1 MPAVSVI
8 MPVYNAAKYLQKAI
22 DSILHQTLSD
32 LELIIINDCSTDNS
46 EDIIK
51 AYNDP
56 RIKYIIQP
64 KNAGVVVAM
73 NTGLQYVQAPYVA
86 VMHADDISFIDRL
99 AKEFSYLEQH
109 PETAVIAGFIE
120 NMNDVGAPAGKWDED
135 RNTITAAQIKT
146 EMIKGNCI
154 AHPSVMM
161 RTNVVKQ
168 YGYTSSPNHKGYAVE
183 DYPLWLHLL
192 ADGYVIEK
200 IAEPLLNYRIHTQS
214 ATGTFLRSRN
224 PFFVNYHSKK
234 FYLQQRRETG
244 KWNEF
249 DKKIQISMYRD
260 YVMGFLKNIKKLLKM
275 T

>member
-1 MPAVSVI
+1 MPVVSVI

-32 LELIIINDCSTDNS
+32 FELIIVNDCSTDNS
-46 EDIIK
+46 EAIIK
-51 AYNDP
+51 GYSDP

-73 NTGLQYVQAPYVA
+73 NRGLQAATATYVA
-86 VMHADDISFIDRL
+86 VMHADDISFSERL
-99 AKEFSYLEQH
+99 AKEFSYLEMH
-109 PETAVIAGFIE
+109 PETAVVAGFIE
-120 NMNDVGAPAGKWDED
+120 NINEAEKPVGKWDED
-135 RNTITAAQIKT
+135 RKNTTAAQIKA

-154 AHPSVMM
+154 AHPTVMM
-161 RTNVVKQ
+161 RTDVVKQ

-200 IAEPLLNYRIHTQS
+200 IAEPLLYYRVHTQS
-214 ATGTFLRSRN
+214 ATGAFLRSRN

-234 FYLQQRRETG
+234 FFLQQRKNAR
-244 KWNEF
+244 KWNDF

-260 YVMGFLKNIKKLLKM
+260 YVMGTLKEIKKKLSF
-275 T
+275 